1 MITDMSCGDD
11 MRYVPEDIFAI
22 VGKYLEDDCMSLT
35 KLIKTRKAFKT
46 IISSEV
52 NLEEIKQKYI
62 DASNCSNL
70 FMYVKKLSDNSFKLE
85 VIKDGIDIELILNNS
100 NKGCDIDKKIKLYE
114 NKIKWDNTRINN
126 IIGFV
131 KNERCL
137 NNIEEHINDNYYTA
151 HYNSSSYIYNRIL
164 LMASQKLYNIILS
177 IDSNYLFS
185 SDNASIMNWIHEVS
199 NYNSDEDDNNFQ
211 DFNY

>member
-1 MITDMSCGDD
+1 MITDMS
-11 MRYVPEDIFAI
+11 YVPDDIFAI
-22 VGKYLEDDCMSLT
+22 VGKYLEDDCVSLT
-35 KLIKTRKAFKT
+35 KLIKTRKTFKT

-62 DASNCSNL
+62 DAINCSKIL
-70 FMYVKKLSDNSFKLE
+70 MYVKKLSDNSFKLE
-85 VIKDGIDIELILNNS
+85 VIKDGIDIELIVNDR
-100 NKGCDIDKKIKLYE
+100 NKGCNIDKKIKLYE
-114 NKIKWDNTRINN
+114 DKIKRDNTRINN

-137 NNIEEHINDNYYTA
+137 KNIEEHINYNYHTA

-164 LMASQKLYNIILS
+164 LMVSQKLYNIILS
-177 IDSNYLFS
+177 IDSNYLFN
-185 SDNASIMNWIHEVS
+185 SDNACIMNWIHEAID
-199 NYNSDEDDNNFQ
+199 YNSEEDDNIFQ

>member
-1 MITDMSCGDD
+1 MITDMS
-11 MRYVPEDIFAI
+11 YVPDDIFAI
-22 VGKYLEDDCMSLT
+22 VGKYLEDDCVSLT
-35 KLIKTRKAFKT
+35 KLIKTRKTFKT

-52 NLEEIKQKYI
+52 NLEEIKKKYI
-62 DASNCSNL
+62 DASNCSKL
-70 FMYVKKLSDNSFKLE
+70 LMYVKKLSDNSFKLE
-85 VIKDGIDIELILNNS
+85 VIKDSIDIELIVNYR
-100 NKGCDIDKKIKLYE
+100 NKGFNIDKKIKLYE
-114 NKIKWDNTRINN
+114 DKIKRDNTRINN

-137 NNIEEHINDNYYTA
+137 NNIEEHINDNYHTA

-185 SDNASIMNWIHEVS
+185 SDNASIINWIHEAS
-199 NYNSDEDDNNFQ
+199 DYNSEEDDNNFQ